1 MGSPPISLPSLA
13 RLFVYQLCRPPL
25 PYTAAHWHVHRRV
38 CPADH
43 RPVRQPPGPG
53 VPQRCLVLQVGRCA
67 ACVSDVCVCRIP
79 WRYPWCVI
87 SASERHDPTLAAA
100 VPPLLFRPAAT
111 TGGPPSCATRS
122 PRWHPRSCCRFTTC
136 VWGGGVG
143 GAQQPPAAI
152 SVTTCEGKA
161 PGAVAAPWRLTRSAW
176 MRLPAALDAPVA
188 AIAAFAMRASLIPIP
203 VPPPCPRPNPPAP
216 PQGLPARH
224 GVLRGADG
232 GAAREPVGAG
242 PPLRRPLLL
251 LVRARVQGMAP
262 RPVHTSRESSN
273 GGVPCTPAGHAPAL
287 TARDQLSEDGTCT
300 LVAAAWRGPPPQ
312 PRPALGALPRS
323 NRPLQGRL

>member
-1 MGSPPISLPSLA
+1 MSGTTQPWLLP
-13 RLFVYQLCRPPL
+13 FRPCCSGPQ
-25 PYTAAHWHVHRRV
+25 R
-38 CPADH
+38 
-43 RPVRQPPGPG
+43 RPVGHLPAQHAHLAGTLDRA
-53 VPQRCLVLQVGRCA
+53 VGLPH
-67 ACVSDVCVCRIP
+67 VC
-79 WRYPWCVI
+79 
-87 SASERHDPTLAAA
+87 
-100 VPPLLFRPAAT
+100 
-111 TGGPPSCATRS
+111 G
-122 PRWHPRSCCRFTTC
+122 
-136 VWGGGVG
+136 GGGVG

-312 PRPALGALPRS
+312 PGPALGALPRS